1 MSNRIRQLTYR
12 TGFSI
17 DGGEAAFHRL
27 LSQQGG
33 GWEMPTAIFAVCDE
47 VAMGVMYAIREH
59 GLRVPMD
66 LSVVGV
72 DGHDFAYLFDLTTVS
87 QPVRDQG
94 RIAARLLLEQI
105 NTRPPRPPSVVSV
118 GSNLIR
124 RGTSGPVP
132 RRLDQLRNRGAA
144 RCSVRLRCLDRWTR
158 LRPLRWR
165 TNDEGVRFGPNPFAG
180 TGPAR
185 RAGMRNT
192 EPAERAAGAR
202 RALGAS
208 AGTAGLPVRRACSSS
223 VGRAR
228 SSKVR

>member
-1 MSNRIRQLTYR
+1 MSRSGGRRPSTCSTSVIGGSPSLGDDLDEFNGFEVAGDRHRGYDLALRAAGVEPDPTLSHR

-27 LSQQGG
+27 FSQLGD

-47 VAMGVMYAIREH
+47 VAMGIMYAIREH

-124 RGTSGPVP
+124 RASSGPVP
-132 RRLDQLRNRGAA
+132 RRLTTGASDA
-144 RCSVRLRCLDRWTR
+144 IGSVEPAGPSHRWTGLAR
-158 LRPLRWR
+158 GCPQG
-165 TNDEGVRFGPNPFAG
+165 E
-180 TGPAR
+180 TG
-185 RAGMRNT
+185 
-192 EPAERAAGAR
+192 
-202 RALGAS
+202 
-208 AGTAGLPVRRACSSS
+208 
-223 VGRAR
+223 
-228 SSKVR
+228 